1 MNINTLKTE
10 AINCL
15 FISCGCSILALG
27 VAWFFVPNGLLTGGS
42 AGLSLLLHYITSY
55 NVGSIM
61 IVINLPLLLLGYK
74 YLGKMFTLRT
84 IFTILLVSFLIDFSI
99 EVLEVQAFVVDPVLA
114 SIFGGI
120 FIGLGLGLVIKG
132 NASAGGSTIVASII
146 SSRSEIKASSVILC
160 IDSIIIVSALFVFD
174 DRANVLWSIVSI
186 YVTTKIIDFILTGSL
201 DKKVVYLVTNKIDL
215 FKQLIS
221 AELGPHG
228 TILQGHGLENNE
240 DKRMILI
247 VVEVS
252 KLQVLRQMI
261 KDNDEEAFLIISEA
275 NEMLG
280 RGH

>member
-1 MNINTLKTE
+1 MNTNTLKTE
-10 AINCL
+10 VINSL
-15 FISCGCSILALG
+15 FIICGCGVLALG
-27 VAWFFVPNGLLTGGS
+27 VAWFFVPNALLTGGS

-55 NVGSIM
+55 NVGIIM
-61 IVINLPLLLLGYK
+61 IAINLPLLLVGYK

-84 IFTILLVSFLIDFSI
+84 ILTILLVSFLIDFAI
-99 EVLEVQAFVVDPVLA
+99 EVIELKAFVIDTVLA

-120 FIGLGLGLVIKG
+120 FIGIGLGLVIKG
-132 NASAGGSTIVASII
+132 NASAGGSTIVAKII

-160 IDSIIIVSALFVFD
+160 IDSVIIISALFIFD
-174 DRANVLWSIVSI
+174 DRVSVLWSIVSI

-201 DKKVVYLVTNKIDL
+201 NKKVVYLVTHKIEL
-215 FKQLIS
+215 FKQLIT

-240 DKRMILI
+240 EKRMILI

-252 KLQVLRQMI
+252 NLQVLRHMI
-261 KDNDEEAFLIISEA
+261 KDYDEEAFLIISEA

-280 RGH
+280 RGN